1 LGVYKHMY
9 VLKMKSGL
17 FVYIYGMLQCCHK
30 NNCTKLLCL
39 KYDIALSL
47 LFHIFTIGKTSS

>member
-1 LGVYKHMY
+1 MY